1 MGNDGHPSD
10 RAQTCVKVSLTIAP
24 VSHADE
30 RATGLLSNLVF
41 DIAMMVGCSSAAA
54 GKANS
59 VCVEEMTATL
69 QENLFAS
76 GELRVDVAL
85 IGEKVLV
92 HGAVRAA
99 EVEIPGTES
108 WFQPDEPQRD
118 MGKDP
123 SKTVRR
129 KRSDLLADT
138 VQERRVDRARGGVG
152 LMRMTAESKRSLG
165 PGDGNDEGGNSDGEG
180 GSSAPAAVVV
190 PLRKKPD

>member
-1 MGNDGHPSD
+1 MGNDGQPSD
-10 RAQTCVKVSLTIAP
+10 RAQTCVKMSFTIAP
-24 VSHADE
+24 ASHADD
-30 RATGLLSNLVF
+30 RVSGLLSNLVF
-41 DIAMMVGCSSAAA
+41 DIAMMVGCSSSVAA
-54 GKANS
+54 KAS
-59 VCVEEMTATL
+59 GYCIEETSATI
-69 QENLFAS
+69 QESLFAS

-123 SKTVRR
+123 SKTIRR
-129 KRSDLLADT
+129 KRPNLLTDS
-138 VQERRVDRARGGVG
+138 VQERRVDRARGGIG
-152 LMRMTAESKRSLG
+152 LARLTAESKRSLG
-165 PGDGNDEGGNSDGEG
+165 PGDGNGEGGGSDGEG
-180 GSSAPAAVVV
+180 GSSAPAAIVV